1 MDNKLVINRLPPV
14 DRCTFES
21 CRNILNN
28 FNFINGS
35 FVKLE
40 LCKNQSDRWWRVTL
54 SSNDKDRTSGHRGK
68 IPYPGHIPPAKV
80 NGHRVMKSYAE
91 NVFSSIYFEVQ
102 QIYRVKSDDGET
114 THWCVEL
121 RQKLVAQKIKSF
133 TESTGVLVVASFFH
147 DDDPDIPSEIKA
159 LIKTVKK
166 TPTQNVTDKVSDT
179 EVGVKGRQQRKRK
192 NNVMPIP
199 KTTDSME
206 DNHVKNRRK
215 R

>member
-80 NGHRVMKSYAE
+80 NGHR
-91 NVFSSIYFEVQ
+91 
-102 QIYRVKSDDGET
+102 
-114 THWCVEL
+114 
-121 RQKLVAQKIKSF
+121 KLVAQKIKSF